1 MSEGKL
7 DIAAEGQTVAQASTS
22 PQAQASF
29 KTGEAAE
36 QVIITCGRPVS
47 RYVTQFRNRHLWWIN
62 MWKAVH
68 RVEATMTISR
78 G

>member
-7 DIAAEGQTVAQASTS
+7 DIAAEGQTVAQAATG

-36 QVIITCGRPVS
+36 QVMTREPLCHTIPKPSSV
-47 RYVTQFRNRHLWWIN
+47 VDEH
-62 MWKAVH
+62 
-68 RVEATMTISR
+68 VESCPQGLSHHDHTTGKR